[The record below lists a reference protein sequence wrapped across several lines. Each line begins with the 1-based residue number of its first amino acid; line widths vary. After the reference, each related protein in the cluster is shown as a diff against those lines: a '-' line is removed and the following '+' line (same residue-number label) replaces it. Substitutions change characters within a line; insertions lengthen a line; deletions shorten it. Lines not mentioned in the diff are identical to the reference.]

1 MTVALLVVEAIVL
14 KTHSHT
20 VLLHLLNVRHAHLTC
35 KERVF
40 THILEVSSVV
50 RRPVDVHARAEQHV
64 LLTVAC
70 LLADAL
76 SVECG
81 GLSVPSRG
89 KAAECRVGCAG
100 VVGPS
105 CLIPFVPFHFRTDSV
120 RTVGTPEFRN
130 TEARHTGRRELALGV
145 EDRHL
150 FLHCHSGER
159 VGNPLIEVAAF
170 VHIDRNTLFYRTR
183 GQCDQHQSGDREK
196 IFL

>member
-1 MTVALLVVEAIVL
+1 MAVTFLVIEAIVL

-20 VLLHLLNVRHAHLTC
+20 ILLHLLNVRHAHLTG

-50 RRPVDVHARAEQHV
+50 RRPVDVHTRAEKHV

-76 SVECG
+76 SVEG
-81 GLSVPSRG
+81 SRFPIPSRG
-89 KAAECRVGCAG
+89 KAAECRVGGAG

-105 CLIPFVPFHFRTDSV
+105 GLIPFVPFHFRTDSV
-120 RTVGTPEFRN
+120 RAVGTPEFRN
-130 TEARHTGRRELALGV
+130 TEARHTSRRELALGV
-145 EDRHL
+145 ENRHL

-196 IFL
+196 TFL